1 MSQKGAELSRATNKL
16 IITLSEISV
25 QNKAELSRM
34 LNIPRTTITSVLS
47 KYRRTGTVETLMR
60 SGRKRSFTNRDRN
73 AFKHLVKSNRRLT
86 SQDITAKLNEYKTN
100 TFSQKTVQRVLH
112 SEGYKRG
119 LAKKK
124 MVVRE
129 ANQKKR
135 VKWCQER
142 RGRTLDNHWKKVI
155 FSNESQI
162 VLGTNNRVYI
172 WRKEDEK
179 YNPHLICSRS
189 ERKISLMIWGCICY
203 DGVGT
208 PTTVEGNINSAKY
221 IDILDKNLWTVV
233 VWYFEGKEYLFMDDN
248 APVHRPNTAENYKD
262 QNEVTS
268 MEWPAKSPDLSIIEN
283 IWLYKKRE
291 LQKSAV
297 DITTKNDLL
306 REIQSVWRNIEL
318 DYMRN
323 LYQTIPDRLNDVIE
337 MKGHLTKH

>member
-1 MSQKGAELSRATNKL
+1 MSRKGAELSTETKEL
-16 IITLSEISV
+16 IITLSESV

-47 KYRRTGTVETLMR
+47 KYRRTGTVETLTR

-73 AFKHLVKSNRRLT
+73 ALKRLVKSNRRLT
-86 SQDITAKLNEYKTN
+86 LQDITAKLNECKTK
-100 TFSQKTVQRVLH
+100 TFSQKTVQRELH
-112 SEGYKRG
+112 SEGYKRR

-129 ANQKKR
+129 VNRKKR
-135 VKWCQER
+135 VKWCKQR
-142 RGRTLDNHWKKVI
+142 RSRTVDNYWKKVI
-155 FSNESQI
+155 FSDESQI

-172 WRKEDEK
+172 WRKDDEK
-179 YNPHLICSRS
+179 YNPHLVCSRS

-203 DGVGT
+203 DGVGSLT
-208 PTTVEGNINSAKY
+208 AVEGNINSAKY
-221 IDILDKNLWTVV
+221 IDILDKNLWPVV

-248 APVHRPNTAENYKD
+248 APVHRAHTVENYKD

-268 MEWPAKSPDLSIIEN
+268 MEWPAQSPDLNIIEN
-283 IWLYKKRE
+283 IWLYMKRE

-297 DITTKNDLL
+297 AIATKNDLL

-318 DYMRN
+318 DYIRN
-323 LYQTIPDRLNDVIE
+323 LYQSIPDRLDNVIK
-337 MKGHLTKH
+337 MKGHLTKY